1 MDDVRFEVL
10 GKSKLATEL
19 NPEQCKILASLIE
32 MHDYQEGDIVVRERT
47 ADENL
52 QVVVKGSL
60 GVIKNAGTPDQ
71 ELLNTIT
78 VDNFAGELGFMDN
91 TQRYASLV
99 ALTPTQTFTISRTK
113 LETLLDK
120 EPRIVYNVMRA
131 ILRVAHQV
139 QYQLS
144 MQQAELT
151 NYLYKQQGR
160 Y

>member
-10 GKSKLATEL
+10 SKSKLATEL
-19 NPEQCKILASLIE
+19 NPEQCRILASLIE
-32 MHDYQEGDIVVRERT
+32 MHDYQEGDILVRERT
-47 ADENL
+47 SDENL

-78 VDNFAGELGFMDN
+78 VGNFAGELGFMDN

-99 ALTPTQTFTISRTK
+99 ALTATQTFTISRTK

-144 MQQAELT
+144 MQQVELT

>member
-1 MDDVRFEVL
+1 MNDVRLEVL
-10 GKSKLATEL
+10 SQSKLAVEL
-19 NPEQCKILASLIE
+19 NPEQCKALASLIE
-32 MHDYQEGDIVVRERT
+32 IHDYQEGDVLVHERT

-52 QVVVKGSL
+52 QVIVKGSL
-60 GVIKNAGTPDQ
+60 GVIKNVGSPDQ

-78 VDNFAGELGFMDN
+78 AGNFAGELGFMDN
-91 TQRYASLV
+91 TVRYASLV
-99 ALTPTQTFTISRTK
+99 ALAPTQTFTLSRTK
-113 LETLLDK
+113 LETLLEK

-139 QYQLS
+139 QYRLS
-144 MQQAELT
+144 MQQSELT

>member
-1 MDDVRFEVL
+1 MNDVRFEVL
-10 GKSKLATEL
+10 SQSKLATEL

-32 MHDYQEGDIVVRERT
+32 MHDYQEGDVLVRERT
-47 ADENL
+47 SDENL

-60 GVIKNAGTPDQ
+60 GIIKNFGTPDQ

-78 VDNFAGELGFMDN
+78 VGNFAGELGFMDN
-91 TQRYASLV
+91 AARYASLV
-99 ALTPTQTFTISRTK
+99 ALAPTQTFTLSRTK

-120 EPRIVYNVMRA
+120 DPRIVYNVMRA

-139 QYQLS
+139 QYRLS

>member
-10 GKSKLATEL
+10 SQSKLAAEL

-32 MHDYQEGDIVVRERT
+32 MHDYQEGDILVHERT
-47 ADENL
+47 SDENL
-52 QVVVKGSL
+52 QVIVKGSL

-71 ELLNTIT
+71 VLLNTIT
-78 VDNFAGELGFMDN
+78 AGNFAGELGFMDN

-99 ALTPTQTFTISRTK
+99 AIAPTQTFTISRTH
-113 LETLLDK
+113 LESLLDK

-139 QYQLS
+139 QYRLS
-144 MQQAELT
+144 MQQTELA
-151 NYLYKQQGR
+151 NYIYKQQGR